1 MAKET
6 IDPQAMHAGPFAVP
20 QAARRLYRRALLAL
34 NRARLPYVV
43 SGAYAMYEYTGL
55 WRHTKD
61 LDVFLERRHV
71 PAALDALAAAGFEVD
86 LTDERWLAKARKG
99 ELFIDLIFAAGNFVA
114 SVDETWVRRARPA
127 KVLGVSTLL
136 ASPEDL
142 IRFKAFICER
152 HRFDGADIAHM
163 IQGLHGKLDW
173 RYLLDRMGEHWEL
186 LLWHLVF
193 FRYCYP
199 CRASEVP
206 RGVMDELFER
216 YRAVLDSPGPPPPES
231 EAFRGTLVSIFSF
244 QADVAKGYRDLRTE
258 LKTRTPR
265 AVAA

>member
-6 IDPQAMHAGPFAVP
+6 IDPQAMHAGPFAIP
-20 QAARRLYRRALLAL
+20 REARRLYRRALLAL
-34 NRARLPYVV
+34 NKARLPYVV

-61 LDVFLERRHV
+61 LDLFLERRHV
-71 PAALDALAAAGFEVD
+71 QAALDALADAGFEVEI
-86 LTDERWLAKARKG
+86 TDERWLAKAKKD

-114 SVDETWVRRARPA
+114 CVDETWVQRARPA

-163 IQGLHGKLDW
+163 IQGLHGRLDW
-173 RYLLDRMGEHWEL
+173 RYLVDHMGEHWEL
-186 LLWHLVF
+186 LLWHLIF

-199 CRASEVP
+199 CRANEVP
-206 RGVMDELFER
+206 RWVMDELFQR
-216 YRAVLDSPGPPPPES
+216 YNAMLESRARAPDES

-244 QADVAKGYRDLRTE
+244 QADVAQGYRDLRTE

-265 AVAA
+265 AAAA

>member
-6 IDPQAMHAGPFAVP
+6 IDPQAMHRGPFAVP
-20 QAARRLYRRALLAL
+20 EDARRLYRLALRSL
-34 NRARLPYVV
+34 NRAKVPYVV
-43 SGAYAMYEYTGL
+43 SGAYAMYEYTGI

-61 LDVFLERRHV
+61 LDLFLERKHV
-71 PAALDALAAAGFEVD
+71 ARAVDALAKAGLDVEI
-86 LTDERWLAKARKG
+86 TDERWLAKARQG

-114 SVDETWVRRARPA
+114 AVDATWLARARPA
-127 KVLGVSTLL
+127 RVLGVKTLL

-152 HRFDGADIAHM
+152 HRFDGADIAHT
-163 IQGLHGKLDW
+163 IQGCQGKLDW

-199 CRASEVP
+199 CRPNDVP
-206 RGVMDELFER
+206 RWVMEELFGR
-216 YRAVLDSPGPPPPES
+216 YRGILDPAKAPPDHD
-231 EAFRGTLVSIFSF
+231 AFRGTLVSVFSF
-244 QADVAKGYRDLRTE
+244 QADVAKGYRDLRNE
-258 LKTRTPR
+258 LRARTPR
-265 AVAA
+265 AAA